1 MLQNHPTFFIALFAA
16 SKIGA
21 TPSLINTNL
30 SDDSLF
36 HCIQI
41 AKTKLFLF
49 DPIYAPQVE
58 TIAHRCQEIH
68 AKIVSY
74 GETTFESE
82 LSHFHFA
89 NALNL
94 STLACFSDRD
104 LDDSYLKKSKA
115 SDPAFL
121 IYTRYTKKKNHFVL
135 YKHLFKIVYIYSGTT
150 GMPKVKLIKRV
161 SLSLIFYDLTYIIH
175 RLRSVNMPVSTVS

>member
-121 IYTRYTKKKNHFVL
+121 IYTRYTKKKIIL
-135 YKHLFKIVYIYSGTT
+135 YYISIYLKLYIY
-150 GMPKVKLIKRV
+150 
-161 SLSLIFYDLTYIIH
+161 
-175 RLRSVNMPVSTVS
+175 TVVPQGCPR